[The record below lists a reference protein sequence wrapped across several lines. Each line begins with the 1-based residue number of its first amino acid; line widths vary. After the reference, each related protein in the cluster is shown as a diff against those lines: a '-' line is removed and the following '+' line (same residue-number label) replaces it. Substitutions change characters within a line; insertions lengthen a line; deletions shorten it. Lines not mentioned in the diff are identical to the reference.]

1 MSKEQDNQFWDKYK
15 KVNNK
20 LKEYFLCIPPY
31 CLHEIDIEEMY
42 QALIKHDKKKL
53 FSLVSKR
60 IYNPSQRAYQI
71 EFVFK
76 NCKIFHDVIPILEY
90 SMYDVM
96 KNNWMCA
103 YIALMPVVE
112 TVMRKWMAEI
122 NGEKA
127 NFQFPLSVS
136 LYKNIKGYD
145 DEREIMIDC
154 FKEYLT
160 FILKDSL
167 FLPITKYDKKGYY
180 DKFNRQYLLHKLLGV
195 KNFEEGSRNL
205 VRLLLV
211 LDVIAE
217 LYLMQDC
224 NHRWEI
230 RFYADPENNIDY
242 QLRKELYTKLC
253 MQSVGPDDLLIIYN
267 CFLKKGV
274 NNTNKINTISL
285 LRLKQ
290 EIINAK
296 YQNISKKT

>member
-1 MSKEQDNQFWDKYK
+1 MNKGKDEEFWNKYK
-15 KVNNK
+15 KVNDK
-20 LKEYFLCIPPY
+20 LKELFLCIPPY
-31 CLHEIDIEEMY
+31 CLHEVNIEEMY
-42 QALIKHDKKKL
+42 QALIKHDKKEL

-76 NCKIFHDVIPILEY
+76 NCKIFHDIMPILEY
-90 SMYDVM
+90 AMYDVM

-103 YIALMPVVE
+103 YVALMPVVE
-112 TVMRKWMAEI
+112 TVMRKWTAEI

-127 NFQFPLSVS
+127 NFKFPLSVS
-136 LYKNIKGYD
+136 LYENIKGYD

-160 FILKDSL
+160 FILKDL
-167 FLPITKYDKKGYY
+167 LYLPITKYDRKGYY

-217 LYLMQDC
+217 LYLMQDS

-230 RFYADPENNIDY
+230 RFYANPKNDIDY

-253 MQSVGPDDLLIIYN
+253 MQSVGPDDLLIIFN
-267 CFLKKGV
+267 CFFKK
-274 NNTNKINTISL
+274 NANDTNKINTINA
-285 LRLKQ
+285 LKFEQ
-290 EIINAK
+290 KRIKET
-296 YQNISKKT
+296 YR